1 MQAGIWT
8 YPWDVLDG
16 DPGAV
21 LRDIA
26 GLGCSAVHLAA
37 SYHTVQAL
45 LPHNPRRRTYLA
57 DRAGLYFQPRRE
69 LWRDCPLQ
77 PALSPLLEEQGDA
90 LAIAAPLCRDLGLR
104 LVAWTVCL
112 HNSDLGYRH
121 PQANVVNVR
130 GEPYRYA
137 LCPANPH
144 VRAYLHTLVNDLRDR
159 VDAIELEA
167 AHWLPF
173 PHHHHAK
180 LGAPSGAA
188 AQLLLTLCFCQHCR
202 ARAAAAG
209 ADPDRLADSLSRQ
222 LDELLAEPP
231 TGGDVEQI
239 EALQAAEP
247 DLARLLA
254 VREEAIT
261 TLVAELARIAGSTP
275 IQAMAPVSGWLT
287 GTDLAALGRVAT
299 RLSVLAYGPPRH
311 VAAVVASA
319 RGAVGD
325 GERLHVGLS
334 LLHGDTPDEATFV
347 AALAAVRGAGVEHV
361 GLYNYGLA
369 PMERLHWAR
378 QALAGRR

>member
-1 MQAGIWT
+1 
-8 YPWDVLDG
+8 
-16 DPGAV
+16 
-21 LRDIA
+21 
-26 GLGCSAVHLAA
+26 
-37 SYHTVQAL
+37 
-45 LPHNPRRRTYLA
+45 
-57 DRAGLYFQPRRE
+57 
-69 LWRDCPLQ
+69 
-77 PALSPLLEEQGDA
+77 
-90 LAIAAPLCRDLGLR
+90 
-104 LVAWTVCL
+104 
-112 HNSDLGYRH
+112 
-121 PQANVVNVR
+121 
-130 GEPYRYA
+130 
-137 LCPANPH
+137 
-144 VRAYLHTLVNDLRDR
+144 VRAYLHTLVSDLRDR

-254 VREEAIT
+254 AREEVVT

-369 PMERLHWAR
+369 PVERLHWAR